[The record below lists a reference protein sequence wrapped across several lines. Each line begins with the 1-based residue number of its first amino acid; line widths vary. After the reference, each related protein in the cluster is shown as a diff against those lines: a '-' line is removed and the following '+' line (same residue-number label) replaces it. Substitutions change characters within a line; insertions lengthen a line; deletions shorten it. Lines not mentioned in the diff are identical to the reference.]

1 MTQPSPPVAIVG
13 GGIIGCATAYYL
25 ARRNIPCAVY
35 EKGSVN
41 AEQSS
46 RAWGFVRQQGRDP
59 AELPLMVES
68 NRIWQGLERELGE
81 NLGWRQEGILY
92 LAYSERRM
100 AEFQRWL
107 ELARQY
113 QLQTRLVS
121 RRELPQLL
129 PGIHTDAVG
138 GMLTPNDGH
147 AEPPLVAPALRR
159 AAEKLGAVFHEG
171 CAVNALYSAGGR
183 IKGIV
188 TEVGA
193 VRADTVV
200 CAAGAWSRPL
210 LKTVGLK
217 LPQVWLRG
225 TCTRTTPVRPL
236 TGMAV
241 WSKVAF
247 RQAPDGSLNI
257 ASGGG
262 GDHDLLASD
271 IPQSW
276 QFLPD
281 ILEHGRKLSLH
292 LGQPFLESLRG
303 GFQPQRQ
310 RTLDPAPS
318 PRWEREAMNALR
330 ETFPELGEVRV
341 ARSWAGYI
349 DMTPDMVPVIEAMD
363 KPSGL
368 VIATGMSGHGFG
380 FGPVVGKVVAGLIA
394 GEEPDFDLTDFR
406 LSRFAGWRPRRP
418 RALV

>member
-1 MTQPSPPVAIVG
+1 MTQTPHPVAIVG
-13 GGIIGCATAYYL
+13 AGIVGCATAYYL
-25 ARRNIPCAVY
+25 ARHGIPCAVY
-35 EKGSVN
+35 EKGTVN

-68 NRIWQGLERELGE
+68 NRIWQTLERELDA
-81 NLGWRQEGILY
+81 NLGWRQAGILY
-92 LAYSERRM
+92 LAYGEQRM
-100 AEFQRWL
+100 NEFQDWI

-121 RRELPQLL
+121 RRELPALL

-138 GMLTPNDGH
+138 GMFTPNDGH
-147 AEPPLVAPALRR
+147 AEPPLVAPAFRR
-159 AAEKLGAVFHEG
+159 TAEKLGAVFHEH
-171 CAVNALYSAGGR
+171 CAVQALYAAGGK

-188 TEVGA
+188 TEYGP

-200 CAAGAWSRPL
+200 CAAGAWSRAL
-210 LKTVGLK
+210 LKSVGLS

-236 TGMAV
+236 TDMAV

-257 ASGGG
+257 AAGGG
-262 GDHDLLASD
+262 GDHDILASD
-271 IPQSW
+271 FPQSW

-281 ILEHGRKLSLH
+281 LWEHGRKLSLH
-292 LGQPFLESLRG
+292 LGKPFLESLSRG
-303 GFQPQRQ
+303 FRPERQ
-310 RTLDPAPS
+310 RTLDPAPN
-318 PRWEREAMNALR
+318 PRWEQQALATLR
-330 ETFPELGEVRV
+330 ETFPDLGEVKV

-349 DMTPDMVPVIEAMD
+349 DLTPDMLPVIEAVD
-363 KPSGL
+363 SPRGL

-380 FGPVVGKVVAGLIA
+380 FAPVVGRVVADLLDGA
-394 GEEPDFDLTDFR
+394 EPGFDLEDFR
-406 LSRFAGWRPRRP
+406 LARFAGWRPRRP